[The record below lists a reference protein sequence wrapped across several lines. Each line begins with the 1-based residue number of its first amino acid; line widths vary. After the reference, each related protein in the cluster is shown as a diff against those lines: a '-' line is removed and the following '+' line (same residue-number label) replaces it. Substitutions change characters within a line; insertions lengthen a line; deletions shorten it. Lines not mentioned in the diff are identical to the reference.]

1 MPQNKDFALQPAFIE
16 MLHDEMVSLTWPG
29 IEPEGPGPLRDPG
42 LLDSAAGR
50 PFQSVDG
57 ADAYESILEKGSAL
71 FHSLIANRPFQNGNK
86 RTAVLALVSFLMA
99 NEYYPA
105 LTNSEMLDFARLTA
119 TYQVR
124 GITHS
129 GILSQI
135 VSFLV
140 DGTTHFKVLAQ
151 AEDLATVHQRAMR
164 IGRGIREHPL
174 NRVQPRQ

>member
-1 MPQNKDFALQPAFIE
+1 
-16 MLHDEMVSLTWPG
+16 MLHDDMVSLTWPG

-42 LLDSAAGR
+42 LLDSATSR

-57 ADAYESILEKGSAL
+57 VDAYESILEKGSAL

-105 LTNSEMLDFARLTA
+105 LTNSEMLDFARQTA
-119 TYQVR
+119 TYKVR
-124 GITHS
+124 GLTHS
-129 GILSQI
+129 AILAQI

-140 DGTTHFKVLAQ
+140 DGTTHFEVLAQ
-151 AEDLATVHQRAMR
+151 AEDLRAIHKRALR

-174 NRVQPRQ
+174 NRVPDRR